1 MRYKYLFILLLALF
15 LLPVTA
21 CSRKP
26 SELTYEE
33 LAAFPT
39 SFSDVLY
46 ASDTA
51 VVARKSAAGFE
62 IITDTDGVEYLCCT
76 LEISEVLRGS
86 GKLTE
91 LTVRE
96 PYDADHSRLGGL
108 KDDTPYLILTVELD
122 GDHVIYSDFC
132 ITELDADGA
141 ITDTY
146 DTCPW
151 FSIDDV
157 RHTFSDELHGVE
169 DMLTAQTMIGL
180 KKMMSVYSTEY
191 GDAYREHMTYEIWS
205 VDHHISLGM
214 SEDEVYEGFIRTNRS
229 ITEDTRE
236 LLNKNCVLILCNAN
250 NYSLGEMA
258 CNMIY
263 DLKAN
268 ILYR

>member
-1 MRYKYLFILLLALF
+1 MRCKYLFVLLSFVLLF
-15 LLPVTA
+15 HITA
-21 CSRKP
+21 CSEKS

-51 VVARKSAAGFE
+51 VVAHKSTETE
-62 IITDTDGVEYLCCT
+62 IITDTNGLEYLCCT

-86 GKLTE
+86 GSLTE

-96 PYDADHSRLGGL
+96 PYYTDNSRLGGL
-108 KDDTPYLILTVELD
+108 MDDTPYLILTVELD
-122 GDHVIYSDFC
+122 GNYVIYSDFC
-132 ITELDADGA
+132 ITELDMDGA

-151 FSIDDV
+151 FSIDDIQ
-157 RHTFSDELHGVE
+157 HTFSDELRGVE
-169 DMLTAQTMIGL
+169 DMLTAQTMVEL
-180 KKMMSVYSTEY
+180 KKMMSVYSTEN
-191 GDAYREHMTYEIWS
+191 GGVYREHMTYEIWS
-205 VDHHISLGM
+205 IDYHISLGM
-214 SEDEVYEGFIRTNRS
+214 REDEVFEGFIRTNRT
-229 ITEDTRE
+229 ITKDTRD
-236 LLNKNCVLILCNAN
+236 LLNKNCVMILCNAN

-263 DLKAN
+263 DLKSN
-268 ILYR
+268 ILYS